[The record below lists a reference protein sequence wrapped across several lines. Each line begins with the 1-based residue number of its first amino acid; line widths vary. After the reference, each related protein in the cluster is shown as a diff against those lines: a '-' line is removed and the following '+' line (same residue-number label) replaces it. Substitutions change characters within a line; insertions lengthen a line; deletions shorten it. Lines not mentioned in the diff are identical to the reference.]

1 LILRSIYQG
10 FLFDILQK
18 NQYHKQPKT
27 IDEIIDH
34 NYEIYVEEGSTNY
47 LVEYDMFR
55 GR

>member
-18 NQYHKQPKT
+18 NKYHKQPQT
-27 IDEIIDH
+27 IDEIFDQ
-34 NYEIYVEEGSTNY
+34 NYEIFVEKGSEDY
-47 LVEYDMFR
+47 LTGYDMFR